1 MNQKEEM
8 SAAELQDLIEQMNT
22 AKFRLFLLADTT
34 AQITRLL
41 DTEQL
46 TEEVV
51 PHAISL
57 LDADAGCLMLIE
69 KSTERL
75 EMKGHFAFESQHLPE
90 LNTISI
96 PLDAEPAAH
105 PAFEILREVVNQ
117 GITHIHNDPK
127 IAAHFDRRNL
137 IATPVFGREIL
148 GVLVVCDKQGRGGTT
163 PKFTDEDQILLEAF
177 GAQAGIA
184 IENARLYQEAIE
196 RQRLQTEMEEAAK
209 IVETLLPD
217 KPPEIPGYD
226 IAGLSI
232 PRRDGVGGDYF
243 DYIPEPDGSWGLA
256 IADVCGKGIQAAL
269 LMATLRAGLR
279 LEVVKQQDLQAVA
292 MALNSLIIESS
303 PIDRYVT
310 CFYAR
315 LQPDTG
321 TLTSINAGHCFP
333 MVIRSDG
340 RVKRLK
346 AGGLIVG
353 MYPEDML
360 LEIEEYSVEITQL
373 FSGDVVLLYTD
384 GVTEATNIDGEEY
397 GEARLETLVLQ
408 ERQKNV
414 NEICSAIYNAV
425 IDFQGDAPQFD
436 DLTLMVVKNKK

>member
-8 SAAELQDLIEQMNT
+8 STAELQHLIEQMNA

-46 TEEVV
+46 AEEVV

-69 KSTERL
+69 ESTHRL
-75 EMKGHFAFESQHLPE
+75 EMKSHFAFESAHLPE
-90 LNTISI
+90 PNNFSI
-96 PLDAEPAAH
+96 PLSTESDTH

-117 GITHIHNDPK
+117 GITRIYNDQK
-127 IAAHFDRRNL
+127 VAAHFARRNL

-148 GVLVVCDKQGRGGTT
+148 GVLVVCDKQGRGGST
-163 PKFTDEDQILLEAF
+163 PEFTGEDQILLEAF

-209 IVETLLPD
+209 IVQTLLPD
-217 KPPEIPGYD
+217 KPPDIPGYE

-232 PRRDGVGGDYF
+232 PRHDGVGGDYL

-269 LMATLRAGLR
+269 LMATLRAGLH
-279 LEVVKQQDLQAVA
+279 LETVKEQDLCDVA
-292 MALNSLIIESS
+292 MALNSLIVESS
-303 PIDRYVT
+303 PIDKYVT

-315 LQPDTG
+315 LQPDTD

-333 MVIRSDG
+333 MVIRRDG
-340 RVKRLK
+340 HVKRLK
-346 AGGLIVG
+346 EGGLIVG
-353 MYPEDML
+353 MYPKNML
-360 LEIEEYSVEITQL
+360 VDIQQYSVESTQL
-373 FSGDVVLLYTD
+373 FSDDIIVLYTD
-384 GVTEATNIDGEEY
+384 GITEATNTDGEEY
-397 GEARLETLVLQ
+397 GEERLETLVVQ
-408 ERQKNV
+408 ERGKNV
-414 NEICSAIYNAV
+414 HEICDAIYKSV
-425 IDFQGDAPQFD
+425 TDFQGDAPQFD

>member
-1 MNQKEEM
+1 
-8 SAAELQDLIEQMNT
+8 
-22 AKFRLFLLADTT
+22 
-34 AQITRLL
+34 
-41 DTEQL
+41 
-46 TEEVV
+46 
-51 PHAISL
+51 
-57 LDADAGCLMLIE
+57 
-69 KSTERL
+69 
-75 EMKGHFAFESQHLPE
+75 
-90 LNTISI
+90 
-96 PLDAEPAAH
+96 
-105 PAFEILREVVNQ
+105 
-117 GITHIHNDPK
+117 
-127 IAAHFDRRNL
+127 
-137 IATPVFGREIL
+137 
-148 GVLVVCDKQGRGGTT
+148 
-163 PKFTDEDQILLEAF
+163 
-177 GAQAGIA
+177 
-184 IENARLYQEAIE
+184 
-196 RQRLQTEMEEAAK
+196 MEEAAK

-232 PRRDGVGGDYF
+232 PRHDGVGGDYL